1 MLPMHCG
8 RCSQGRFGHLL
19 ESNKGGEFDAEEKRV
34 ILGMKPLIRHPGD
47 KNQSLSEINCL
58 KH

>member
-1 MLPMHCG
+1 MD
-8 RCSQGRFGHLL
+8 RCSWGRFGHLL

-47 KNQSLSEINCL
+47 KNQSLGEINCL